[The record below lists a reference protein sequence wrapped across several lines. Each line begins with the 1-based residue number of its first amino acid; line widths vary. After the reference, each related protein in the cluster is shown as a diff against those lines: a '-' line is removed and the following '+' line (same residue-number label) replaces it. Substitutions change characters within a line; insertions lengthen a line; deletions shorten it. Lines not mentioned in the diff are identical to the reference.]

1 MFAFL
6 SSIAALFLTLAS
18 PVSVPQARIRVVS
31 QAQTPKV
38 SVLMSPDV
46 SQPHGHERFLLV
58 SFAAQGDFFQ
68 GIVSDPSGQ
77 YVWLADEAH
86 NALVRVAMDF
96 STQSFSLSTP
106 SGPFTPGYF
115 TFASDGSIY
124 VGGCVVKKCSLIGH
138 LSADLKQFA
147 VLPIPSGDGP
157 GTANQLVLAP
167 ASGDVWFIEISH
179 VAKIDKSGAITE
191 YPIDIPVGG
200 PNIVVGADGRIWYD
214 GIYYGSYI
222 GYPKAGYIDP
232 KTGRSKTTFL
242 HFTGS
247 NPQEFRGL
255 GGGMA
260 LDRNG
265 KVAVLV
271 RYLGDS
277 FLQYY
282 IDEVDA
288 RFNQTIIPVNQS
300 LGVGTASLIPGP
312 NARLWW
318 GTPSCPFG
326 SSSNS
331 VPCAMATYDSKAN
344 RLEGVPWPRHRDVSG
359 ANLAWAGDG
368 NVWGVC
374 CGGNLSSGTP
384 NSLLIRLVNSLSVK
398 PRRITLGAPGDS
410 APLEARY
417 TGRSKLSATSQNVGV
432 ATVTQTS
439 ERKFLVT
446 AAGKGSTTIVVQDQ
460 LGNSFKVAVTVH

>member
-6 SSIAALFLTLAS
+6 SSIAALFLALAS
-18 PVSVPQARIRVVS
+18 PASVTQTQARVVWHV
-31 QAQTPKV
+31 QTPKV
-38 SVLMSPDV
+38 RLLSSPDI
-46 SQPHGHERFLLV
+46 SQPGGHERFRLV

-86 NALVRVAMDF
+86 NALVRVGMDL

-106 SGPFTPGYF
+106 SGAFRPGYF
-115 TFASDGSIY
+115 TFGTDDSIY
-124 VGGCVVKKCSLIGH
+124 VGGCVGGKCDLIGH

-147 VLPIPSGDGP
+147 VLSIPSGDGP

-167 ASGDVWFIEISH
+167 ASGDVWFIEMSH

-191 YPIDIPVGG
+191 YPIDIPQGG
-200 PNIVVGADGRIWYD
+200 PNIVVGADGKIWYD
-214 GIYYGSYI
+214 GLYRSTFSF
-222 GYPKAGYIDP
+222 PKAGFIDP

-271 RYLGDS
+271 EYLGDS
-277 FLQYY
+277 LLQYY

-288 RFNQTIIPVNQS
+288 KLNQAIIPVNQS
-300 LGVGTASLIPGP
+300 LGSGNASMIPGP
-312 NARLWW
+312 HARLWW
-318 GTPSCPFG
+318 GTQSCPFG

-331 VPCAMATYDSKAN
+331 VPCAMATYDSKTN
-344 RLEGVPWPRHRDVSG
+344 RLEGVSWPRHHGVNG
-359 ANLAWAGDG
+359 ENLAWAGDG
-368 NVWGVC
+368 NVWGIC
-374 CGGNLSSGTP
+374 CGGNMSSGLP

-398 PRRITLGAPGDS
+398 PRRVTLAAPGDS

-417 TGRSKLSATSQNVGV
+417 TGKSKLSATSQNVGV
-432 ATVTQTS
+432 ATITQTS
-439 ERKFLVT
+439 GRQFMVT
-446 AAGKGSTTIVVQDQ
+446 AAGKGSTTIVFQDQ
-460 LGNSFKVAVTVH
+460 IGNSFKVAVTVH